1 MWVFLKLL
9 FLFIVRYVNGRGGGG
24 KLVEMQQQVNMFLQ
38 LCSCDDIVGCYNNR
52 YEQVYPRL
60 KCKSK
65 VK

>member
-1 MWVFLKLL
+1 MGFFEIAL
-9 FLFIVRYVNGRGGGG
+9 FVYSSLCKWEGGGG
-24 KLVEMQQQVNMFLQ
+24 ELVEMQQQVNMFLQ

>member
-1 MWVFLKLL
+1 MGFFEIAL
-9 FLFIVRYVNGRGGGG
+9 FVYSSLCKWEGGGG
-24 KLVEMQQQVNMFLQ
+24 GELVEMQQQVNMFLQ

>member
-1 MWVFLKLL
+1 MGFFEIAL
-9 FLFIVRYVNGRGGGG
+9 FVYSSLCKWEGGGE
-24 KLVEMQQQVNMFLQ
+24 LVEMQQQVNMFLQ